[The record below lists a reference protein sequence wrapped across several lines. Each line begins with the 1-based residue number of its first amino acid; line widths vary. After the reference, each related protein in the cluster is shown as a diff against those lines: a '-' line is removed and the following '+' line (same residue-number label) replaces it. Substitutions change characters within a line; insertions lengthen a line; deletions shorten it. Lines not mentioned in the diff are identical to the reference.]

1 MKIILID
8 NVKGTGKKDEVKE
21 VKDGYGSFLIKNKK
35 AVLYSTKSNEVLN
48 TQIKD
53 RNDKEEQLILECTNI
68 KNKLEK
74 DTLEFLVKTGND
86 GKVFGSISSKQISEE
101 LKKKGYNIDKKLIDR
116 ENLNTLG
123 SHTVTINLHKKVVAH
138 LNVVLKAGGK
148 WCQE

>member
-8 NVKGTGKKDEVKE
+8 NVKETGKKDEVKE

-148 WCQE
+148 

>member
-123 SHTVTINLHKKVVAH
+123 SHIITINLHKKVVAH

-148 WCQE
+148 

>member
-8 NVKGTGKKDEVKE
+8 NVKGTGKKDELKE

-123 SHTVTINLHKKVVAH
+123 SHTVIINLHKKVVAH

-148 WCQE
+148 

>member
-35 AVLYSTKSNEVLN
+35 AVLYSDRSKDILK
-48 TQIKD
+48 TQIKE
-53 RNDKEEQLILECTNI
+53 REDKEALLIKEMNEI

-74 DTLEFLVKTGND
+74 DTLTFNVKTGD
-86 GKVFGSISSKQISEE
+86 AGKVFGSISSKSISEE
-101 LKKKGYNIDKKLIDR
+101 LKKKGYSIDKKIINA

-123 SHTVTINLHKKVVAH
+123 THIVKINLHKQVTAE
-138 LNVVLKAGGK
+138 LNVVLKDG
-148 WCQE
+148 E

>member
-86 GKVFGSISSKQISEE
+86 GKVFGSTSSKQISEE

-148 WCQE
+148 